1 MQDVEQTSWHGVKAG
16 MVLVVGASSV
26 AAADA
31 TAPTMYCGHATL
43 PDAGYTCDFMT
54 GTRDTIACNT
64 TPNRPQQ

>member
-1 MQDVEQTSWHGVKAG
+1 MAGVKVG
-16 MVLVVGASSV
+16 MVLAVGASSV

-54 GTRDTIACNT
+54 GTRKE
-64 TPNRPQQ
+64 